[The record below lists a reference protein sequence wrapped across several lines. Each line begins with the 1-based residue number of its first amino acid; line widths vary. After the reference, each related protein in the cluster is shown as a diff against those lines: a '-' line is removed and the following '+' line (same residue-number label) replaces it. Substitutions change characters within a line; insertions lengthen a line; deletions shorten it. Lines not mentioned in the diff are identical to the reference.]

1 MIKGLL
7 QKNPDLRLSADD
19 VLHHPW
25 VLEMKAKMGEHHDAN
40 HLDLNSEK
48 IYPDIS
54 DKKAG
59 YEGLKS
65 NHSEEIDWVR
75 PESHTVEK
83 EIKESAENKESATQE
98 AQESDGP
105 CTMST
110 PPEKDCT
117 SFVVSEKAVDKQE
130 IQKDLPP
137 ESGNHVGN
145 EKESPTEDTKTENTI
160 IPQETENVP
169 ATGTEVPVETNK
181 ENVSDGPPETA
192 ETFDTCTHA
201 ENNKIDNS
209 QFSPENGDPPIH
221 EQIQEKPVDAVL

>member
-25 VLEMKAKMGEHHDAN
+25 VLEMKAKMGGHHDAD

-83 EIKESAENKESATQE
+83 EVKESAENKESDTQE
-98 AQESDGP
+98 TQESNGP
-105 CTMST
+105 CTTPT
-110 PPEKDCT
+110 PPEKDST

-130 IQKDLPP
+130 IQKEVLPD
-137 ESGNHVGN
+137 SDNHLAN
-145 EKESPTEDTKTENTI
+145 EKESPTENTKAEITI
-160 IPQETENVP
+160 IPQETGNNP

-181 ENVSDGPPETA
+181 ENVSDGPPETT
-192 ETFDTCTHA
+192 ETFDTCIQT
-201 ENNKIDNS
+201 ESNKIDNS
-209 QFSPENGDPPIH
+209 QITPENGDPPIH
-221 EQIQEKPVDAVL
+221 EQVQEKPVDAVL